1 MTKKSIFHS
10 LSAVAVATSLLAGAP
25 AAQAA
30 ASADMTFD
38 TTLLSLLGVFGVS
51 VGATGSD
58 ATFASG
64 VFTSGA
70 ADVLAG
76 DTTFT
81 WTADSGLSFTV
92 AGNGTLTF
100 DTLVYDSVTSTITSD
115 LHYVN
120 GVNTQ
125 EFGSV
130 TVFNVGALST
140 SFDTL
145 ASGGS
150 TSGLLYLSA
159 AGLSAVASALN
170 ITAAPTSDL
179 YAGTLTLTTTAP
191 AVPEP
196 GTWALALGGLAAVGV
211 GSMLRRRQQA

>member
-1 MTKKSIFHS
+1 MKKSVFHS

-30 ASADMTFD
+30 ATADMSFD
-38 TTLLSLLGVFGVS
+38 STLLSLLGVFGVS

-58 ATFASG
+58 ASYASG
-64 VFTSGA
+64 TFSSGA
-70 ADVLAG
+70 SDVLAG
-76 DTTFT
+76 DTTFS
-81 WTADSGLSFTV
+81 WLADSGLAFTV
-92 AGNGTLTF
+92 TGNGTLTF

-120 GVNTQ
+120 GATTQ

-130 TVFNVGALST
+130 TVFNVGALSPA
-140 SFDTL
+140 FDTL

-150 TSGLLYLSA
+150 STGTLALSA
-159 AGLSAVASALN
+159 AGLAAVASALN
-170 ITAAPTSDL
+170 ITVAPTSDL

-196 GTWALALGGLAAVGV
+196 GTWALSLAGLAAVAA
-211 GSMLRRRQQA
+211 GSVVRRRRQG